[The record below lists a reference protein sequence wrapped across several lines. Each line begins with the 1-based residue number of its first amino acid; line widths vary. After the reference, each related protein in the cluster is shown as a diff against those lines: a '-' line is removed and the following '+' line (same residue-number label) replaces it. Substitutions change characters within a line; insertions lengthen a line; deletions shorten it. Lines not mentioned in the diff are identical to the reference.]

1 MFCPYCGTESKI
13 AEAKFCAKCGKML
26 PKMGNQGYQQPESPV
41 KEQPERLAF
50 DGVYDTNLPPGMY
63 YGPMGH
69 LNWLYKDVVTDK
81 YDSAPIGTE
90 YIIRFEFNEKEIV
103 RYRRK
108 YLNFKPKE
116 EKKAGKAF
124 YGAMDV
130 LSDMVILFSDND
142 SLVDSAMVYSD
153 LREEPSE
160 VAGNY
165 VYKKIKVIQPNP
177 EKAIISIKHGIDK
190 FSLFTMP
197 EQFEYVLAEIEK
209 RCPNAVRGEVF
220 KKK

>member
-1 MFCPYCGTESKI
+1 M
-13 AEAKFCAKCGKML
+13 
-26 PKMGNQGYQQPESPV
+26 
-41 KEQPERLAF
+41 
-50 DGVYDTNLPPGMY
+50 
-63 YGPMGH
+63 
-69 LNWLYKDVVTDK
+69 
-81 YDSAPIGTE
+81 
-90 YIIRFEFNEKEIV
+90 
-103 RYRRK
+103 
-108 YLNFKPKE
+108 
-116 EKKAGKAF
+116 
-124 YGAMDV
+124 

-197 EQFEYVLAEIEK
+197 EQFEYILAEIEK

>member
-50 DGVYDTNLPPGMY
+50 DGVYDTNLPSGMY

-116 EKKAGKAF
+116 EKKAGKA
-124 YGAMDV
+124 
-130 LSDMVILFSDND
+130 
-142 SLVDSAMVYSD
+142 
-153 LREEPSE
+153 
-160 VAGNY
+160 
-165 VYKKIKVIQPNP
+165 
-177 EKAIISIKHGIDK
+177 IISIKHGIDK